1 MTGAKKRG
9 LVVLFVAVLLFVVGV
24 LPQVLEKG
32 GGEQRVGSAGA
43 ALGIPRAA
51 ETPGG
56 SGTSGSSGTVPSGGA
71 SGKSAGAA
79 SGGAASDPPDGGERE
94 DEPDAAERAEAFAAV
109 RAGDCLALFDTG
121 KGWNT
126 RIPQKVGCAGEAG
139 LSRVSAVRTGWS
151 ACPTGDG
158 LSYVV
163 SVTDE
168 RKRVLCLTRQY
179 RPGYCVLGEKRTE
192 GGSTS
197 MRLGS
202 MTATDCSG
210 KVPAGAASYNTVLQ
224 ITGVYGPETGRR
236 PGACA
241 RASVD
246 RTFYWSWQVDGDGT
260 LLCTTVYRG

>member
-1 MTGAKKRG
+1 MTGAEKRG
-9 LVVLFVAVLLFVVGV
+9 VVVLFVAVLLFVVGV
-24 LPQVLEKG
+24 LPRVLEQG
-32 GGEQRVGSAGA
+32 GGEQRVGAAGA
-43 ALGIPRAA
+43 ALGIPRVA

-79 SGGAASDPPDGGERE
+79 SAGGEEPDGGERE
-94 DEPDAAERAEAFAAV
+94 DEPDAAERAEAFAAI

-126 RIPQKVGCAGEAG
+126 RIPQKVGCSGEAG

-179 RPGYCVLGEKRTE
+179 RPGYCLLAEKKSE

-202 MTATDCSG
+202 MTAVDCSG
-210 KVPAGAASYNTVLQ
+210 KRPTAPYNTILH
-224 ITGVYGPETGRR
+224 ITGVYGPASGRG
-236 PGACA
+236 PGECA
-241 RASVD
+241 RASGD
-246 RTFYWSWQVDGDGT
+246 RTYYWSWQVDGGGT
-260 LLCTTVYRG
+260 LLCSMVYQG